1 MNPND
6 PNAPQIYG
14 ANNCMLMTNAIP
26 LNKIDS
32 IKEYMKRFMNAEEG
46 VTASAEPPSE
56 GGTKSDARSCQVA
69 WIQPDTKFTGEFIG
83 AVSNIIIS
91 MNRDWYG
98 FDTHVPEPIQYTMY
112 KYDENNKI
120 KDHYDWH
127 MDSWYSTRP
136 QPLERKLSMSIQLSH
151 GDEYTGCDLIFPD
164 SERITDPSM
173 QYGGNLFNGQPVT
186 KGEWDAIAKQKGT
199 AVFFPS
205 SFYHR
210 VTPIESGERYAL
222 VNWLQGPKWR

>member
-1 MNPND
+1 MQPID

-14 ANNCMLMTNAIP
+14 ANNVMLMTNAIP
-26 LNKIDS
+26 LTKIDS

-46 VTASAEPPSE
+46 VTASPEPPSE
-56 GGTKSDARSCQVA
+56 GGRKSDARSCQVA
-69 WIQPDTKFTGEFIG
+69 WIQPDTKFTGEFING
-83 AVSNIIIS
+83 VTNVIIS
-91 MNRDWYG
+91 MNRDWFG

-151 GDEYTGCDLIFPD
+151 SDEYTGCNLIFPD
-164 SERITDPSM
+164 SERITDSTEV
-173 QYGGNLFNGQPVT
+173 YGGNLFNGQPVT
-186 KGEWDAIAKQKGT
+186 KQEWDDIAKAKGT

-210 VTPIESGERYAL
+210 VTPIESGERHAL